1 MENKIATHVYI
12 THDAEKD
19 IKKIPLHILLKLRH
33 WIKSVEENG
42 IDRIQLVKSWRDE
55 QLKGN
60 RLGQRSIRLNQAYRA
75 IYVVAS
81 GIELTIIEVNKHDY

>member
-1 MENKIATHVYI
+1 MENNTATHVYI
-12 THDAEKD
+12 THSAEKE
-19 IKKIPLHILLKLRH
+19 IKKIPTHIVLKLRH

-42 IDRIQLVKSWRDE
+42 IDRVQLVKSWRDE

-75 IYVVAS
+75 IYIVGS
-81 GIELTIIEVNKHDY
+81 SIKITIIEVNKHDY